1 MISKITKKYD
11 HLFRGDKPVFNPLF
25 WHLIKYL
32 NDPDIRYIYCFG
44 GSSAAKTY
52 SIMQALSNESYRLKY
67 NCFVMRKY
75 SNTIKDS
82 IYTDFKTY
90 NKVLQKIFQD
100 ITIIQ
105 NEIRSERNLL
115 RFRGIDDSEKLK
127 GLSGFTKVFMDEITE
142 FDYADLKQV
151 RKRLRG
157 SENQQ
162 IILSWNPIS
171 KHHWVKKKIIDVNPW
186 YDLPNE
192 IEGEPRSKLSGSS
205 YVKINKKGNAILI
218 KTTYLDNYWVV
229 GHDSGGGFHD
239 KHVIA
244 DFEDDK
250 EHDENSYNIYALGEW
265 GEPSEGLIFNYK
277 KNWFKYKELPDYD
290 FYETYGLDFGGGGV
304 NDGRKTTPLIY
315 EFDEPDGSSTTVL
328 VRLLINKASMSVY
341 VKLLLYKA
349 YISPTDLSIACTK
362 YTVTPDGEY
371 VTKKNILADNA
382 RADKIKDLQ
391 NDGISC
397 IKAKT
402 KEGGSNRVVTGI
414 DIMKKYKWY
423 FHVDD
428 IPCHVDANNYKW
440 EVNKD
445 GELTGNPV
453 KKFENVWDAVR
464 YPLVNFDL
472 YNW

>member
-1 MISKITKKYD
+1 
-11 HLFRGDKPVFNPLF
+11 
-25 WHLIKYL
+25 
-32 NDPDIRYIYCFG
+32 
-44 GSSAAKTY
+44 
-52 SIMQALSNESYRLKY
+52 MQALSCESYRQQY

-82 IYTDFKTY
+82 IYTDFKNY
-90 NKVLQKIFQD
+90 NKVLQKIFPD

-105 NEIRSERNLL
+105 NEIRSKRNLL

-142 FDYADLKQV
+142 FEYSDLKQV
-151 RKRLRG
+151 RKRLRARH
-157 SENQQ
+157 NQQ

-171 KHHWVKKKIIDVNPW
+171 KHHWVKKKLIDTQPW

-192 IEGEPRSKLSGSS
+192 IEEEPRSKLSDNSF
-205 YVKINKKGNAILI
+205 VRINKKGNSILI
-218 KTTYLDNYWVV
+218 KTTYLDNYWVM
-229 GHDSGGGFHD
+229 GHESGGGFHD

-250 EHDENSYNIYALGEW
+250 INDENSYKIYALGDW

-277 KNWFKYKELPDYD
+277 KNWYKYSELPDID
-290 FYETYGLDFGGGGV
+290 FHEVYGLDFGGGGISE
-304 NDGRKTTPLIY
+304 GRKTTPSIY
-315 EFDEPDGSSTTVL
+315 EFDEPDGTSTTVL
-328 VRLLINKASMSVY
+328 ARLLINKASMSIY

-349 YISPTDLSIACTK
+349 YISPTDLSKACKEFTIEK
-362 YTVTPDGEY
+362 NGGYTR
-371 VTKKNILADNA
+371 KKNILADSA
-382 RADKIKDLQ
+382 RADKIRDLC
-391 NDGISC
+391 NDGLSC

-402 KEGGSNRVVTGI
+402 KEGGSNKVVTGI

-423 FHVDD
+423 FHIDD
-428 IPCHVDANNYKW
+428 VPCHADANNYKW
-440 EVNKD
+440 EKNKD

-453 KKFENVWDAVR
+453 KKFENVWDACR
-464 YPLVNFDL
+464 YPAVNFDL